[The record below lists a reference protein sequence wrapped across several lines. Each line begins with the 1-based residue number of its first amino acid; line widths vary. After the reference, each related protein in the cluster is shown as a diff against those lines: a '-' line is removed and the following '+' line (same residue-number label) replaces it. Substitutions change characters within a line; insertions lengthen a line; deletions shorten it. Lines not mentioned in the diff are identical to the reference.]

1 MNLSAELDINGKFES
16 FSTGLQPNFDQL
28 PVEKC
33 REMFDNLEKELLKL
47 PQISDE
53 EYQLKESYS
62 GGIYCRQ
69 FTIPKGALVTGRIY
83 KRDHIEIMISGNV
96 LIVSADGPKKHYIG
110 YNVIEAKSGKRQAGL
125 AVEDT
130 IWMTVYKVPESIPA
144 DKRLDYATVASFNEY
159 EKFINK
165 EDYQGLLLELGINQD
180 QMDEIVQTDD
190 VVNMDKKY
198 NHIYVK
204 DSDVEGK
211 GLFTNEPIDKGDIIC
226 PSRIGNK
233 RTIAGR
239 YSNHSLNAN
248 SSPHTENGKFYFIA
262 NKDIK
267 AGDEI
272 TSNYREILKFRSLEG
287 DLCPLLR
294 KG

>member
-1 MNLSAELDINGKFES
+1 MNLTAQLDINGTFNTELKPS
-16 FSTGLQPNFDQL
+16 FDKL

-33 REMFDNLEKELLKL
+33 REMFDNLENALLKL

-69 FTIPKGALVTGRIY
+69 FTIPAGALVTGRIY

-110 YNVIEAKSGKRQAGL
+110 YNMIEAKAGKRQAGL

-130 IWMTVYKVPESIPA
+130 IWMTVYKVPESVPS
-144 DKRLDYATVASFNEY
+144 DKRLDYATVGSFDEY
-159 EKFINK
+159 NKFINQ
-165 EDYQGLLLELGINQD
+165 EDYDNLLLELGMNQD
-180 QMDEIVQTDD
+180 QMDEIVKTDD
-190 VVNMDKKY
+190 VVNMDPTY
-198 NHIYVK
+198 NHIYVE
-204 DSDVEGK
+204 DSDVQGK
-211 GLFTNEPIDKGDIIC
+211 GLFTKEPIDQGEIIC

-239 YSNHSLNAN
+239 YSNHSLSAN
-248 SSPHTENGKFYFIA
+248 SSPYTENGKFYFIA
-262 NKDIK
+262 KKDIK
-267 AGDEI
+267 AGEEI
-272 TSNYREILKFRSLEG
+272 TSNYREILKFRSIKG
-287 DLCPLLR
+287 DLS
-294 KG
+294 